1 MQLPQDAHFK
11 HITCEK
17 LTIERPAGL
26 SKIELSVDNTG
37 AYIDVYNRNG
47 QPAIK
52 LSLDNDGTGHVET
65 FVDTTLVTGN
75 LIPKGSL

>member
-1 MQLPQDAHFK
+1 MQQPQDEHFK

-17 LTIERPAGL
+17 LTIKRPSGL
-26 SKIELSVDNTG
+26 SKIELSVDSTG

-47 QPAIK
+47 KPAIK

-65 FVDTTLVTGN
+65 FIDTTLTTGT
-75 LIPKGSL
+75 LISKGSL